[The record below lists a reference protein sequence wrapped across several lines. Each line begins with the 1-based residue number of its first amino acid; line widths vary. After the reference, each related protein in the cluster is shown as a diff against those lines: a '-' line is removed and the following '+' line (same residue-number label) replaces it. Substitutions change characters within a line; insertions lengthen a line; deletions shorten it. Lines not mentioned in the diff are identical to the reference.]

1 MSMNRLAKRIAREA
15 IVLRIIWMLG
25 FLLVWQIAV
34 PLLGLVVLA
43 QLVFRLIYAAPH
55 QNLMSFGDSL
65 SQYLLQIGRFEVFST
80 DEKPWPIA
88 DWPQA
93 YPAEGEAAYQSR
105 KEVDTAE

>member
-1 MSMNRLAKRIAREA
+1 MSMNKQAKRLAREA
-15 IVLRIIWMLG
+15 IIFRIIWMLV
-25 FLLVWQIAV
+25 FLLAWQIAV

-80 DEKPWPIA
+80 DEKPWPVA

-93 YPAEGEAAYQSR
+93 NPAEGEAAYQQH
-105 KEVDTAE
+105 KQTDTAG